1 MSKKNHQS
9 QKEELY
15 VRKNNSLRGFVLSF
29 FIFFYF
35 IGFSAN
41 HHRFDSSL
49 LVIQRENINLRL
61 DLAKEKLLKK
71 KALEPQNSAIEY
83 LLHFNAYLK
92 LFVTEDERYYK
103 DYITAKNNALEHFDQ
118 LSDTSPF
125 KKFAQSE
132 IYFYSAT
139 LLARNGEFY
148 NSALEIRKAWNLIVE
163 NSQLF
168 PTFLPNNKT
177 RGVLKIYLSKIPD
190 NYDWIIRILGFD
202 GDLNHGL
209 RLLQTLSN
217 HQSDTSYLGVI
228 AQEASYLYSF
238 SLLHAAKNPVKSWS
252 VMLKCTQD
260 YRENLLSNYFRGS
273 MALKLNK
280 NSIALKTLMNRPHHF
295 TYEPFHLMS
304 YYLGVSKLYK
314 TDSSAVLEL
323 KSFIHNYK
331 GESYLKSAYEK
342 LSWFYVI
349 NGDENQASYYKKKIA
364 YVGKAINNEDKQ
376 ASRYTQKVNPHR
388 IILKSRLLYDGGYY
402 NEAYDLLNSFKVR
415 QLTSSNEKAEF
426 CYRKGRVLQKL
437 GLIDRALIMY
447 EACSL
452 YAIQSKEYYG
462 AYACLYLGD
471 YYSKEGSSDLAI
483 KFYMRSMSYSKN
495 QEYVDSIHSR
505 AKAGLKKLEQ

>member
-1 MSKKNHQS
+1 
-9 QKEELY
+9 
-15 VRKNNSLRGFVLSF
+15 
-29 FIFFYF
+29 
-35 IGFSAN
+35 
-41 HHRFDSSL
+41 
-49 LVIQRENINLRL
+49 
-61 DLAKEKLLKK
+61 
-71 KALEPQNSAIEY
+71 
-83 LLHFNAYLK
+83 
-92 LFVTEDERYYK
+92 
-103 DYITAKNNALEHFDQ
+103 
-118 LSDTSPF
+118 
-125 KKFAQSE
+125 
-132 IYFYSAT
+132 
-139 LLARNGEFY
+139 
-148 NSALEIRKAWNLIVE
+148 
-163 NSQLF
+163 
-168 PTFLPNNKT
+168 
-177 RGVLKIYLSKIPD
+177 
-190 NYDWIIRILGFD
+190 
-202 GDLNHGL
+202 
-209 RLLQTLSN
+209 
-217 HQSDTSYLGVI
+217 
-228 AQEASYLYSF
+228 
-238 SLLHAAKNPVKSWS
+238 
-252 VMLKCTQD
+252 
-260 YRENLLSNYFRGS
+260 

-483 KFYMRSMSYSKN
+483 KFYTRSMSYSKN

-505 AKAGLKKLEQ
+505 AKAGLKKLE